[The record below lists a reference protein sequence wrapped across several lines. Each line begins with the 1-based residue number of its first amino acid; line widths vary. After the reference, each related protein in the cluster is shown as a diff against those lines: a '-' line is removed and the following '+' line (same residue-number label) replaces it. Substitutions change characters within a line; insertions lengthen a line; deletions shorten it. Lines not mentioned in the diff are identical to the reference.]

1 MKKVL
6 LMFGGVFLGMAVS
19 GAVQNVTITADNAY
33 AYNASNRLACDSGSK
48 ILVTYS
54 YRADGKTLKE
64 SLLDFIDV
72 TPSAAGQPDPWV
84 SIRVVGDGLKNDVDF
99 SAQPYLWLGTTESAS
114 AIVLD
119 GVFEPYGDVYQLGY
133 GENVSGEYRG
143 LVVKDLRDN
152 PVSGAPRRVRAAGP
166 GNVLLGGGTYSG
178 GIVAEGPS
186 YLTICSTSDVG
197 TGYRNA
203 SVPAITLRNVDGKA
217 ARLQLKN
224 VNVVYAEDLEIRID
238 GVNEL
243 HSCGAAKTV
252 YTTLKGPVT
261 GSGQIRL
268 TDQGGV
274 HFTSARNTFDGEIY
288 VSNRQEIYDVE
299 ICIGDGVNCSWAGSK
314 ITQPSNWTNHIVT
327 VNCGSDFTL
336 DAELSASG
344 GRLVKKGDGTL
355 TLGKAFPRKPIRTD
369 IPVLQILGGTVKRA
383 VKEPADAVGL
393 VEIAA
398 GAKLDLNQVAAPS
411 IWLPFGAGDI
421 VNPAGGAVTLKGPA
435 IEGQVFQGS
444 VEGRVTVEETMALA
458 PWRIGFRTRLGTS
471 LVVASGEIWVD
482 DRFSSPAVEV
492 KSGAGVL
499 FGSQAANDAGG
510 LKMEAWFNGVAWSS
524 DGHAACLEAA
534 VARADSGEKPNVS
547 TNMTVFGDVFASGE
561 ANETGGKSGPFR
573 TAFGDTKDHFVAKFT
588 GYFIAEKTGRYDF
601 RIYADDGAKLVLDG
615 TNTVINACAGDG
627 TAALDGSAILEAGR
641 HPVTFYFCEEGGW
654 EVFRV
659 NLKGPDD
666 ADYALL
672 PTRLLST
679 WNGVGTDLGAVTGA
693 GSLRLGEAGAAWPK
707 MDLSGFAG
715 RVVANGPA
723 AAADAGR
730 VAPAG
735 ASLHFPGG
743 SDFEGPLWWRAGRTV
758 IVLAADGKPA
768 FDLGGAANANGFVN
782 RTRPL
787 DLSKPF
793 TVSFDFSIHAPW
805 ANESSLGDGFA
816 LMLHDKVDGTF
827 GDTFGYDCAAKRI
840 NNASAYGMQCYL
852 MPDQSHFA
860 WVKDNRHF
868 GNVETNGTYVMKQA
882 KDPAKPFHVT
892 LAWDLEKLVFTIA
905 REGHSPLTMTAAA
918 AAADLAAKFPDGR
931 AYLGV
936 WGRNAGYYCTMLFAN
951 LEIDE
956 ADAPA
961 SEPEAVS
968 FGGTLG
974 VADGM
979 TRVLA
984 VPDVRPVVASPL
996 DVTGAG
1002 GLSAPAGLPVQL
1014 TSSDWTFALTNETA
1028 KLTLAG
1034 PFALPSQVEVSL
1046 VGEPT
1051 AKGRVLADL
1060 TGVAGGAPDVVFRL
1074 APDCPKG
1081 WSLTYSAGLLK
1092 VSSGSGTT
1100 IFIR

>member
-1 MKKVL
+1 MKKSFFA
-6 LMFGGVFLGMAVS
+6 MFGLAAAAAF

-33 AYNASNRLACDSGSK
+33 AYNASNRLVCDSGSK
-48 ILVTYS
+48 ILVKYS
-54 YRADGKTLKE
+54 YRADGKTMKE
-64 SLLDFIDV
+64 ALLDFIDV
-72 TPSAAGQPDPWV
+72 TPPAAGQPDPWV
-84 SIRVVGDGLKNDVDF
+84 SIRVLGDGLKNDVDF

-114 AIVLD
+114 AITLD

-133 GENVSGEYRG
+133 GENGSGEYRG
-143 LVVKDLRDN
+143 LVVKNLQDN
-152 PVSGAPRRVRAAGP
+152 PVTGAPRSVRAAGT

-178 GIVAEGPS
+178 GVVAEGPA
-186 YLTICSTSDVG
+186 YLTIRATSDVG
-197 TGYRNA
+197 TGYRNGSA
-203 SVPAITLRNVDGKA
+203 PAITLRNVNGKA

-224 VNVVYAEDLEIRID
+224 ANVVYAEDLEIRFD
-238 GVNEL
+238 GVNDL
-243 HSCGAAKTV
+243 HSCGATKTV

-288 VSNRQEIYDVE
+288 VSNSCQTYDVE

-314 ITQPSNWTNHIVT
+314 ITQPNNFTNHIVT

-336 DAELSASG
+336 DAELSATG
-344 GRLVKKGDGTL
+344 GRLVKKGAGTL
-355 TLGKAFPRKPIRTD
+355 TLGKAFPRKPIRSD
-369 IPVLQILGGTVKRA
+369 IPVLRILDGTVKRA
-383 VKEPADAVGL
+383 VKEPADAVGR

-398 GAKLDLNQVAAPS
+398 GATLDLNGVAAPS

-435 IEGQVFQGS
+435 FEDADFQGR
-444 VEGRVTVEETMALA
+444 VEGRVTVQETSGLA
-458 PWRIGFRTRLGTS
+458 PWRIGSRTRLGDALAVT
-471 LVVASGEIWVD
+471 AGEVWVD
-482 DRFSSPAVEV
+482 EGFSGSAVEV
-492 KSGAGVL
+492 KSGAGLL
-499 FGSQAANDAGG
+499 FGSHAASDAGG
-510 LKMEAWFNGVAWSS
+510 LKMEAWFNGVNWSS
-524 DGHAACLEAA
+524 GGHAACLAAA
-534 VARADSGEKPNVS
+534 VARADSGEKPDVS
-547 TNMTVFGDVFASGE
+547 TDMSVFGDVFSSGE
-561 ANETGGKSGPFR
+561 ASEAGGYSGPFR
-573 TAFGDTKDHFVAKFT
+573 DAFGESKNYFVAKFT
-588 GYFIAEKTGRYDF
+588 GYFIAEKSGRYDF
-601 RIYADDGAKLVLDG
+601 RVYADDGAKLVLDG
-615 TNTVINACAGDG
+615 TNTVVNQCTG
-627 TAALDGSAILEAGR
+627 TGTTALDGSAILEAGR
-641 HPVTFYFCEEGGW
+641 HPVTFYFCEESGW

-666 ADYALL
+666 AAYALL

-679 WNGVGTDLGAVTGA
+679 WNGVGTDLGVVTGA
-693 GSLRLGEAGAAWPK
+693 GSLRLGEAGATWPK
-707 MDLSGFAG
+707 MDLSAFGG

-743 SDFEGPLWWRAGRTV
+743 SDFEGPLWWRSGRTAV
-758 IVLAADGKPA
+758 VQAADGKLA
-768 FDLGGAANANGFVN
+768 LDLGGAANVNGFVN

-805 ANESSLGDGFA
+805 ASENSLGDGFA
-816 LMLHDKVDGTF
+816 LMLHDSPTGTF
-827 GDTFGYDCAAKRI
+827 GNTFGYDCAANRI

-852 MPDQSHFA
+852 MPAQSHFA

-905 REGHSPLTMTAAA
+905 QEGRSPLTMTDAA
-918 AAADLAAKFPDGR
+918 AAADLAAKFPSGR
-931 AYLGV
+931 AYLGF

-951 LEIDE
+951 LAVDE
-956 ADAPA
+956 EGAPVP
-961 SEPEAVS
+961 EPEEVA

-974 VADGM
+974 VADGVM
-979 TRVLA
+979 TVLA
-984 VPDVRPVVASPL
+984 ASDVRPVVASAL

-1002 GLSAPAGLPVQL
+1002 GLSAPAGLPVRL
-1014 TSSDWTFALTNETA
+1014 TGADWTFALTNETA

-1034 PFALPSQVEVSL
+1034 PLALPSQVEVSL

-1060 TGVAGGAPDVVFRL
+1060 TGVAGGAPAAAFRL
-1074 APDCPKG
+1074 APDCPRG

-1092 VSSGSGTT
+1092 ISSGTGST